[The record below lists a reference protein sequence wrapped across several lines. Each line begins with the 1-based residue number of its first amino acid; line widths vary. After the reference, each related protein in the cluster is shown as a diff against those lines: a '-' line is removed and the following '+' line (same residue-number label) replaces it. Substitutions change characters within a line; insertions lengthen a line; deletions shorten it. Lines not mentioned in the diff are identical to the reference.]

1 LVVLLASLLR
11 LLASLGQGWVLARGM
26 ADGGESLGTWL
37 ALYSAAVMLFALA
50 SAVGLALL
58 GWGALRA
65 ISAAGARAARRPAA
79 PVRRPRTAGRDW
91 AGGQPRPLNARRCS
105 RCPGPAAAGRRF
117 RIRPHCTAGE
127 P

>member
-1 LVVLLASLLR
+1 MPTQLLTMLAYQLPELLAASLVLALLRIRTRTGAPGRRLAVAGALVVLLASLLR

-26 ADGGESLGTWL
+26 AGGGESLGTWL

-65 ISAAGARAARRPAA
+65 ISAAGARAA
-79 PVRRPRTAGRDW
+79 
-91 AGGQPRPLNARRCS
+91 
-105 RCPGPAAAGRRF
+105 
-117 RIRPHCTAGE
+117 
-127 P
+127 